1 MYDFEVEKVLKW
13 VKGSDAKFLLVQA
26 PDGLK
31 PYLSSLLEALE
42 EIGITVVLSGEHSW
56 GGCDLAFC
64 EAEALGIKHILH
76 VGHHGP
82 VRFKISGFNVLFIP
96 GYAALRLDVEPLLSQ
111 LKAMRAGRV
120 GLAASVQHLRA
131 LEEVR
136 RELEEEGFEVK
147 IGGGRFPGLVI
158 GCDYSA
164 TMVADV
170 DVYVV
175 IAGGVFHALGL
186 SFMTDREVLAFD
198 PYLGR
203 VRTVEKLRQRVLAR
217 RLSDLS
223 EAASAEKF
231 FILVSVKPGQNRFAL
246 ALEVKRRL
254 EKAGRRGL
262 IVALN
267 EFSGEK
273 LLNLGSCDAFVNTAC
288 PRLTTDNR
296 DMFPRPVV
304 NPGELRYVL
313 EGNLAEYDLRSVL
326 L

>member
-13 VKGSDAKFLLVQA
+13 VRGSGAKFLLVQA

-42 EIGITVVLSGEHSW
+42 RRGVTVVLSGEHSW

-64 EAEALGIKHILH
+64 EAKALGIKHILH

-82 VRFKISGFNVLFIP
+82 VRFKISGFNILFIP
-96 GYAALRLDVEPLLSQ
+96 GYAELHLDAKPLLSQ
-111 LKAMRAGRV
+111 LKAMKARRV
-120 GLAASVQHLRA
+120 GLAASIQHLRSLEDVKKK
-131 LEEVR
+131 LEEK
-136 RELEEEGFEVK
+136 GFEVK

-164 TMVADV
+164 AIAAEV

-186 SFMTDREVLAFD
+186 SFMTDRKVLAFD

-203 VRTVEKLRQRVLAR
+203 VCSAEKLRRRVLAR

-223 EAASAEKF
+223 EAISAEKF
-231 FILVSVKPGQNRFAL
+231 FILVSIKPGQNRFAL

-262 IVALN
+262 IIVLN
-267 EFSGEK
+267 EFSEEK
-273 LLNLGSCDAFVNTAC
+273 LLNLGFCDAFVNTAC
-288 PRLTTDNR
+288 PRLITDNR
-296 DMFPRPVV
+296 DMFPRPVI

-313 EGNLAEYDLRSVL
+313 EGDLAEYDLRNVL